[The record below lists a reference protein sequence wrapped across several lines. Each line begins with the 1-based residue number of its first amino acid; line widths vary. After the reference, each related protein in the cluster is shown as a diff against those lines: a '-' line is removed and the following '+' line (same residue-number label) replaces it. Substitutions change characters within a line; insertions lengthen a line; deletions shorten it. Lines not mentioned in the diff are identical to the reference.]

1 MLGKSLFNE
10 LKKCSHCSK
19 SKKNVADPLP
29 KKAWRAHS
37 SESPI
42 KWQPAFEPVIN
53 WKSLFFIRAAAGK

>member
-1 MLGKSLFNE
+1 MFSLFKIQE
-10 LKKCSHCSK
+10 
-19 SKKNVADPLP
+19 NVADTLT

-42 KWQPAFEPVIN
+42 KWQPAFEPAIN